1 MPISPL
7 NVLSRFLLRDAIE
20 YSREDLLTSVL
31 PVYRR
36 LLKEDLRILVFR

>member
-1 MPISPL
+1 MPMPPL
-7 NVLSRFLLRDAIE
+7 NVLSRVLLSDAIE

-36 LLKEDLRILVFR
+36 LLKEGLRILVFR